1 MAESLQK
8 WLGRNRPPRV
18 QITYDVETLG
28 AIEKKELPF
37 VVGILADL
45 MGDRK
50 VDTKL
55 KDRKFV
61 DVDRDNFPSLMD
73 SLAPRL
79 SYKVSDQLAD
89 GGDDL
94 NVSLTFKSVDD
105 FRPDRVLLQLSGYQ
119 PDDAQERIPEPPEDD
134 EEAQA
139 AYPKIEAIANLYE
152 EHRYLAELLAK
163 VDLKEN
169 LADLL
174 RDMAGGDEEG
184 GE

>member
-45 MGDRK
+45 LGDQTTD
-50 VDTKL
+50 VKL
-55 KDRKFV
+55 KDRKFTAI
-61 DVDRDNFPSLMD
+61 DRDNFPSLMD

-79 SYKVSDQLAD
+79 SLKAKNTLED

-94 NVSLTFKSVDD
+94 NVNLTFRSVDD
-105 FRPDRVLLQLSGYQ
+105 FRPDRVLLQLSGYR
-119 PDDAQERIPEPPEDD
+119 PDDAQERIPEPEDGD

-152 EHRYLAELLAK
+152 ERRYLAELLAK

-174 RDMAGGDEEG
+174 REMTGGDDEEN
-184 GE
+184 

>member
-45 MGDRK
+45 LGDQAAEK
-50 VDTKL
+50 KL
-55 KDRKFV
+55 KDRKFTEI
-61 DVDRDNFPSLMD
+61 DRDNFPSLMD

-79 SYKVSDQLAD
+79 SYKAGNALED

-119 PDDAQERIPEPPEDD
+119 PDDAQERLPEPADDD

-152 EHRYLAELLAK
+152 ERKYLAELLAK

-174 RDMAGGDEEG
+174 REMMGGEEG